1 MGEILRSESAASF
14 IANKQA
20 CSNRT
25 GKSWTDSA
33 RGKLNRLFLCKST
46 CNKHDR
52 GRGRDRSSSGKER

>member
-1 MGEILRSESAASF
+1 MGEVLRSESAASL

-20 CSNRT
+20 RSNRT

-52 GRGRDRSSSGKER
+52 GRDRSSSGKER